1 MKHLKTFEAY
11 VGPIF
16 PNSKFTQEDMDELH
30 DMFQD
35 VAITYKIKDMTIET
49 SNLIPSHILFAA
61 YDDPDGEDNQYIIG
75 QYSNPVD
82 TFRDYITGKYRPLGW
97 NSFIDIK
104 LFDNVD
110 EIIETLRDNFIPQVK
125 SELGWFIPN
134 ENLNNGAL
142 INGMT
147 ITEEENEMETPYTAV
162 SITFAKK
169 DV

>member
-1 MKHLKTFEAY
+1 MKHLKEFKIFEAY
-11 VGPIF
+11 LGPIF
-16 PNSKFTQEDMDELH
+16 PNSKFTKEDMDELH
-30 DMFQD
+30 EMFQD
-35 VAITYKIKDMTIET
+35 VAITYNIKDMTIET
-49 SNLIPSHILFAA
+49 SNSIPSHILFAA

-75 QYSNPVD
+75 Q
-82 TFRDYITGKYRPLGW
+82 FRNDLLKVEM
-97 NSFIDIK
+97 SFIDIK
-104 LFDNVD
+104 LFDNVE

-134 ENLNNGAL
+134 ENLKNGVL